1 MSLEIIKMNASRRE
15 ESGKG
20 PSNRLRREGKI
31 PAIAYG
37 KELKATQVAVSPKA
51 LLVVLKSDHGQNSV
65 VELDIDGGDKLTV
78 MVRDYDYHPITREL
92 THADFVQVKLDQP
105 VDVEVPFRM
114 IGKAKGIA
122 EGGILQ
128 QVFRK
133 IPVRCLPEKIPAL
146 LEIDVTDIGLN
157 ESAKAS
163 AIKLPDGVKVR
174 LGDDQTV
181 AVVTAPERVTEEEA
195 KPAAAAAG
203 AAPAAGAAAAPA
215 AGGKAPAAGKA
226 AAAKAPEKADKKK

>member
-15 ESGKG
+15 EAGKG
-20 PSNRLRREGKI
+20 PSSRLRREGKI

-65 VELDIDGGDKLTV
+65 VELDIDGGERLTV

-92 THADFVQVKLDQP
+92 VHVDFVQVKLDQP

-114 IGKAKGIA
+114 VGKAKGVA

-133 IPVRCLPEKIPAL
+133 IPVRCLPEKIPAF
-146 LEIDVTDIGLN
+146 LEADVTNLDLN
-157 ESAKAS
+157 ESLKAS
-163 AIKLPDGVKVR
+163 AMKLPEGVKVR
-174 LGDDQTV
+174 LHDDQTV
-181 AVVTAPERVTEEEA
+181 AVVAAPEKVGEEEA
-195 KPAAAAAG
+195 KPGAPAAAG
-203 AAPAAGAAAAPA
+203 AAPAAGAAAPAA
-215 AGGKAPAAGKA
+215 AGGKAPA
-226 AAAKAPEKADKKK
+226 AAAKAPEKAAEKKK